1 MTAATRLT
9 LVDFL
14 QIVDIR
20 TKVVSVS
27 SLAIGTAYAA
37 YAAQEFSPVPFLLM
51 LAATL
56 FVDMGTTGF
65 NSYFDFVHG
74 VDTVHTDVEKWKALV
89 QRGIPPPVA
98 LRISWL
104 MFALAAATG
113 LALGALVDWRIV
125 LVGAAC
131 MIVALAYSGGPLPIA
146 RLPVGEV
153 FAGGFLGWVLIAL
166 AAFVQSGS
174 VDPRVLW
181 LGLPSSTLIATI
193 LSVNNACDR
202 EGDHRA
208 GRRTLAIVLGPARAA
223 TMIRAQAALT
233 LVLAVALVPLAVL
246 PLSALAPLAL
256 AGFFGARTL
265 AGMHARGYSHAT
277 KAAAMGGISAIFLA
291 YTGAILAGIAMAA
304 AGWR

>member
-1 MTAATRLT
+1 MTTAKRLT

-37 YAAQEFSPVPFLLM
+37 YAAHAFSPSRFAVM

-89 QRGIPPPVA
+89 QRGISPAVA
-98 LRISWL
+98 LWISWG

-113 LALGALVDWRIV
+113 LVLAALVDWRIV
-125 LVGAAC
+125 LVGGAC
-131 MIVALAYSGGPLPIA
+131 MLVALAYSGGPLPIA

-174 VDPRVLW
+174 VDPRILW

-202 EGDHRA
+202 VGDGRA
-208 GRRTLAIVLGPARAA
+208 GRRTLAIVLGPGRAA
-223 TMIRAQAALT
+223 TMIRAQAVLT
-233 LVLAVALVPLAVL
+233 LALAVALVPLGVL

-256 AGFFGARTL
+256 AGIFGARTL
-265 AGMHARGYSHAT
+265 AAMHARGYSHAT
-277 KAAAMGGISAIFLA
+277 KAAAMGGISAIFLV
-291 YTGAILAGIAMAA
+291 YTAAILAGIAMAA
-304 AGWR
+304 AGWP